1 MKEDNVRRMVH
12 SGRCL
17 NVGAWGC
24 VCAAYEQ
31 QSGNDSDECNDPGD
45 DIRSIENLPT
55 IMIVHTSWLQTQSH
69 ATCLFSLLTE
79 RT

>member
-1 MKEDNVRRMVH
+1 MSPIDTPSTSFVQSKSYSMKEDNVRRMVH

-55 IMIVHTSWLQTQSH
+55 IMI
-69 ATCLFSLLTE
+69 A
-79 RT
+79 